1 MIKTVEN
8 EQDLKRLFD
17 FLAKIFYEDAVK
29 YKEHYYVMGERF
41 EEMKTQYN
49 LAKDMLMYIEK
60 DGRII
65 AGITGKNMKE
75 TNITM
80 GILGVD
86 ENERNKG
93 LAKELVSEFEKRCLE
108 NGITHIDLGS
118 RNRAA
123 SLYKKLGYKVNLMIQ
138 VYDFATIEDIR
149 KANNYNLQ
157 EKKAYQNDTYGFI
170 IYDINKIDEEY
181 IKHFED
187 NVKTAMVQYIFEKDL
202 LSA

>member
-17 FLAKIFYEDAVK
+17 FLAKIFYKDALK
-29 YKEHYYVMGERF
+29 YKEHYYVMGDCF

-49 LAKDMLMYIEK
+49 LLKDMLMYIEQ
-60 DGRII
+60 DGSII
-65 AGITGKNMKE
+65 AGITGTNMKDN
-75 TNITM
+75 NITM

-93 LAKELVSEFEKRCLE
+93 LAKELVSEFEKRCLA

-118 RNRAA
+118 RNRA
-123 SLYKKLGYKVNLMIQ
+123 SFLYQKLGYKANLMIQ

-149 KANNYNLQ
+149 KVNTYNLK
-157 EKKAYQNDTYGFI
+157 EKKSYQNDTYGFI
-170 IYDINKIDEEY
+170 IYNINNIDEDY
-181 IKHFED
+181 IKHFEN
-187 NVKTAMVQYIFEKDL
+187 NVETANAQYIFEKDL
-202 LSA
+202 S